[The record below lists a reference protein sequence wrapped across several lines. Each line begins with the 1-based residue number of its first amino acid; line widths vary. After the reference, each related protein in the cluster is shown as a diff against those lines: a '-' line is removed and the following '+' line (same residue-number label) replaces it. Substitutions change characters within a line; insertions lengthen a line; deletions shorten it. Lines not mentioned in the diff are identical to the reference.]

1 MKNKRVW
8 TAGLFALILATGCD
22 NSSEIV
28 EGQEPDKGPVQEFT
42 LMVESNGESYL
53 DDKAAQARQSAT
65 SATPKQAIDKVALVI
80 VRNDES
86 AEVVY
91 HTTLE
96 GWNDTQ
102 NIVSRPYDDGSMQGR
117 KVVVTLKEEHLLE
130 DGKEYLVY
138 AIGYQSGTYG
148 GYVPFKDVEVGK
160 PLTHTETVTVP
171 DGGRADE
178 IFAGSRILHVKNG
191 KITTAENSPAG
202 QPDETVVLRRQVAG
216 TFGYFTRIPT
226 EINGTKVAGL
236 RLVSTRR
243 NGRVILGGFRSNENP
258 EDFNL
263 KNVAN
268 GMAPD
273 TEYDA
278 RLFGST
284 EDDAFVVYEVKL
296 KNWFPGNAENPGLPL
311 DMNSDGYLDGK
322 DTNWQVDGE
331 KYPDSSIKLRKGS
344 VFGDCFWVASATD
357 QNNVASGVPTL
368 QMQLL
373 DEKGQVLK
381 HWNVSLQEKAAL
393 QAMRTVVTL
402 DGNGQTVLSTETTPE
417 TEHRFSI
424 VRNRLYAMGTKS
436 RSQSHNGDEPIDLS
450 KADKLVVDVENDW
463 ESWDTIVIRE
473 K

>member
-1 MKNKRVW
+1 MKKKRIW
-8 TAGLFALILATGCD
+8 TAGLFALLLAAGCD

-42 LMVESNGESYL
+42 LMVESDGESYL
-53 DDKAAQARQSAT
+53 DNNVPQTRRTAS
-65 SATPKQAIDKVALVI
+65 SATPKQTIDKVALVI
-80 VRNDES
+80 IRDDNS

-102 NIVSRPYDDGSMQGR
+102 NIVSRPYADGSRQGR
-117 KVVVTLKEEHLLE
+117 KAVVTLKEENLLE
-130 DGKEYLVY
+130 DGKDYQVY
-138 AIGYQSGTYG
+138 AVGYQSGTYG
-148 GYVPFKDVEVGK
+148 GYVPFKDLEVGK
-160 PLTHTETVTVP
+160 PFTHTETVTVP
-171 DGGRADE
+171 DGGLADE
-178 IFAGSRILHVKNG
+178 IFAGSRILHVENG
-191 KITTAENSPAG
+191 EITTAENSPAG
-202 QPDETVVLRRQVAG
+202 QPDGAVILRRQVAG
-216 TFGYFTRIPT
+216 MFGYFTRIPT
-226 EINGTKVAGL
+226 EIGGTKVAGL

-243 NGRVILGGFRSNENP
+243 NRTVILGGFRSNESP

-263 KNVAN
+263 KNAVN

-284 EDDAFVVYEVKL
+284 KDDAFLVYEVRL
-296 KNWFPGNAENPGLPL
+296 KNWFPGNTENPGLPL

-331 KYPDSSIKLRKGS
+331 KYPDSSIKLQKGS
-344 VFGDCFWVASATD
+344 VFGDCFWVASAVEP
-357 QNNVASGVPTL
+357 NNAANDASTL

-373 DEKGQVLK
+373 DETGQVLK
-381 HWNVSLQEKAAL
+381 HWDVSLQEKAAL
-393 QAMRTVVTL
+393 QATRTVITL
-402 DGNGQTVLSTETTPE
+402 DGNGRTILSTETTPE
-417 TEHRFSI
+417 TERCFSI

-436 RSQSHNGDEPIDLS
+436 RSQSHDGDEPIDLS